1 MATTTSRPATEADLL
16 KVPEDG
22 YTYELVDGEIR
33 RMSPAGWNHGLVC
46 LNLGSRLLAFVKAHN
61 LGHVSGWDPGVRLPQ
76 GNLRAP
82 DIGFVASGRFEDG
95 KVPKGY
101 TSVIPDLAVEV
112 LSPED
117 RPRLVLDKI
126 GEFLEAGVRLVW
138 VIDPDGRR
146 ATVYRSISDVRTI
159 GAEDEL
165 DGEDVLP
172 GFRCG
177 LAEVLE

>member
-1 MATTTSRPATEADLL
+1 
-16 KVPEDG
+16 
-22 YTYELVDGEIR
+22 
-33 RMSPAGWNHGLVC
+33 
-46 LNLGSRLLAFVKAHN
+46 
-61 LGHVSGWDPGVRLPQ
+61 
-76 GNLRAP
+76 LRAP

-146 ATVYRSISDVRTI
+146 ATLYRSISDVRTI

-172 GFRCG
+172 GFRCR